1 MKTFLNT
8 YKKCCGYDLAY
19 LEHVFIHESAG
30 KLNAQFKHKYIS
42 QTKYMK

>member
-19 LEHVFIHESAG
+19 LEHVFVHEI
-30 KLNAQFKHKYIS
+30 KQN
-42 QTKYMK
+42 